1 MKLAKALI
9 LFALILTAATPARAQ
24 FGNVTVYDVFVVDPL
39 IGMGGYNELTVVN
52 DGATSIYAVVIGQDT
67 SQVIYTSPA
76 LAGLWSPRR
85 DNRTAWD
92 QGSIFT
98 DYGGYAPPRTQDLD
112 WDVYVGV
119 GFSQVLAWQVPD
131 IANKIPAGGMLV
143 GLRYLP
149 GEGARAF
156 RAAGEGLPFVAF
168 DETGSAVASG
178 ITVPNLPV
186 PTVASNF
193 SRIKSLFR

>member
-9 LFALILTAATPARAQ
+9 LFALILTAATPALAQ

-76 LAGLWSPRR
+76 LAGLWSSLR
-85 DNRTAWD
+85 DNRIAWD
-92 QGSIFT
+92 QGRIFT

-119 GFSQVLAWQVPD
+119 GFSQVLTWQVPD
-131 IANKIPAGGMLV
+131 IANKIPAGGMVV

-149 GEGARAF
+149 GEGARAY
-156 RAAGEGLPFVAF
+156 RGAGESLPFVAF

-186 PTVASNF
+186 PTSALNF